1 MTDLVTAFL
10 RHLEV
15 ERGAS
20 PHTLRSYRHDL
31 QDFEAF
37 LAATAP
43 GSAVTAVDPRT
54 VRAYVAHLHRRTLAP
69 ASIGRRIAALRSWLK
84 FLVRRGVIRVNPA
97 RDVRTPRLPTTL
109 PNFLPVD
116 DAKTLV
122 DARAV
127 GGAARARDVAILELL
142 YASGLR
148 VAELVGLDIDHVD
161 RATRTV
167 HVRGKGGKE
176 RVVPYGAAAARA
188 LDGYLDARARPG
200 ARAGD
205 RGAVFVNPRGA
216 RLSVRSVHTIVRR
229 SARAAGLV
237 RRVTPHTLRHTF
249 ATHLLDGGADLRMIQ
264 ELLGHSR
271 LSTTQRYTHVGADQ
285 LMRVYDQAHPR
296 ANRRDA
302 AR

>member
-1 MTDLVTAFL
+1 MTELATAFL

-31 QDFEAF
+31 DEFERC
-37 LAATAP
+37 LTAAAA
-43 GSAVTAVDPRT
+43 GSDVAAVDTRT
-54 VRAYVAHLHRRTLAP
+54 MRAYVAHLHRRSLAP
-69 ASIGRRIAALRSWLK
+69 ASIGRRVAAVRSWLK

-97 RDVRTPRLPTTL
+97 RDVRTPRLPKTL
-109 PNFLPVD
+109 PNFLPAD

-127 GGAARARDVAILELL
+127 GGVSRARDVAILELL

-167 HVRGKGGKE
+167 HVHGKGGKE
-176 RVVPYGAAAARA
+176 RIVPYGAPAARA
-188 LDGYLDARARPG
+188 LEAYLGARTRPG
-200 ARAGD
+200 ARTAE
-205 RGAVFVNPRGA
+205 RGAVFVNARGG

-237 RRVTPHTLRHTF
+237 RRVTPHTLRHSF

-271 LSTTQRYTHVGADQ
+271 LSTTQRYTHVGTDQ
-285 LMRVYDQAHPR
+285 LMRVYDDAHPR
-296 ANRRDA
+296 AKRGLA
-302 AR
+302 

>member
-1 MTDLVTAFL
+1 MTELRTAFL

-20 PHTLRSYRHDL
+20 PHTLRSYGHDL
-31 QDFEAF
+31 EEFERF
-37 LAATAP
+37 LAGADA
-43 GSAVTAVDPRT
+43 GGDVTAVDA
-54 VRAYVAHLHRRTLAP
+54 RAIRSYVAFLHRRSLAP
-69 ASIGRRIAALRSWLK
+69 ASIGRRVAAVRSFLT
-84 FLVRRGVIRVNPA
+84 FLVRRGHLRRNPA
-97 RDVRTPRLPTTL
+97 RGVRTPRLPQTL

-148 VAELVGLDIDHVD
+148 VSELVGLDVDHVD
-161 RATRTV
+161 RAARTV

-176 RVVPYGAAAARA
+176 RVVPYGGAAARA
-188 LDGYLDARARPG
+188 LDHYLGRRAT
-200 ARAGD
+200 D
-205 RGAVFVNPRGA
+205 RGPVFVNARGA
-216 RLSVRSVHTIVRR
+216 RLTARSVHTIVRR
-229 SARAAGLV
+229 SARAAGIV
-237 RRVTPHTLRHTF
+237 RRVTPHTLRHSF

-285 LMRVYDQAHPR
+285 LLRVYDQAHPR
-296 ANRRDA
+296 AKG